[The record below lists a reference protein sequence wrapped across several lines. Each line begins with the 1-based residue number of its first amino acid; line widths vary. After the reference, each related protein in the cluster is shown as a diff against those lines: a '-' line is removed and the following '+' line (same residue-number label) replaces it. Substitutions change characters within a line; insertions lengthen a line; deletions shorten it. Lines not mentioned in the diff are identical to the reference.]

1 MKNSTI
7 KRIFS
12 YVGKYKVHLIAVV
25 ICAIFGN
32 TLFILSPLL
41 TGKAIDY
48 IIGVNQVDFQG
59 LIGILGILIVIYI
72 IILKN
77 TLVMEVILCKV

>member
-48 IIGVNQVDFQG
+48 ILGVNQVDFQG
-59 LIGILGILIVIYI
+59 LIRIIGIRP
-72 IILKN
+72 
-77 TLVMEVILCKV
+77 